1 MNKEG
6 EIKMEN
12 YLELYSERPKWV
24 MPVSLMALVTSITT
38 WFSTLSMKADQFFT
52 EMTGAYT
59 FAQMHWQSKLPVPQM
74 DVVDNINS
82 SFGKLL
88 KRLQILIPIIA
99 ALLLLFC
106 FGMYAFSDQY
116 SQKAKSWGLK
126 ILFSAAGAWS
136 VVSIVKWVQD
146 NMKW

>member
-1 MNKEG
+1 
-6 EIKMEN
+6 MEN
-12 YLELYSERPKWV
+12 TLELCSERPRLV
-24 MPVSLMALVTSITT
+24 LPVALMSIVPAITT
-38 WFSTLSMKADQFFT
+38 WFSSLSMKADQFFT
-52 EMTGAYT
+52 EMTGAYA
-59 FAQMHWQSKLPVPQM
+59 FAQMEWQSKLPVPQM

-82 SFGKLL
+82 SFNKLL
-88 KRLQILIPIIA
+88 KRLQILIPIVA

-116 SQKAKSWGLK
+116 SQKAKSWGMK

-136 VVSIVKWVQD
+136 VVSIVKWVED